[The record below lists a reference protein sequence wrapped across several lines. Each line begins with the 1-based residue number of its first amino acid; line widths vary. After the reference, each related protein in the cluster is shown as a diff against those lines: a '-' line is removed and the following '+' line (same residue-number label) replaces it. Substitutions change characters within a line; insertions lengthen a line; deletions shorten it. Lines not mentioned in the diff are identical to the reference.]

1 MKKIASIQ
9 LMNFDRLVGAEVG
22 TSTLVKELARGGMA
36 VIFVA
41 YQRTLR
47 RQIAV
52 KILPK
57 ALLTTVTAEMFQQ
70 EAEAAAILSH
80 PNIVTVHEVGETE
93 EFLFIAMQ
101 LVKGR
106 SLFDIMRRARRH
118 PVPTKRMIPLD
129 ITLDIMMG
137 VLDALDYAHRQDII
151 HRDVKPGNILIEAHT
166 KRPIISDF
174 GLAITRRSMDPD
186 ATILAGSP
194 TYMAPEQVQ
203 QVNVDGRAD
212 LYSAAVML
220 FEMLSSYLP
229 LPRYKSAAELLEMK
243 LEMGD
248 RLFQKR
254 PSEINP
260 MLHPDMDKIIQKAL
274 SYDPDERY
282 PTCKEFLEDIRG
294 YRDLHLQKSRSR
306 NQ

>member
-1 MKKIASIQ
+1 MTSIQ

-36 VIFVA
+36 VIFIA

-57 ALLTTVTAEMFQQ
+57 DLLTSVTAEMFQQ

-93 EFLFIAMQ
+93 DFLFIAMQ

-106 SLFDIMRRARRH
+106 SLFDIMRRVRRH
-118 PVPTKRMIPLD
+118 PVPAKRMIPLNT
-129 ITLDIMMG
+129 TLDIVMG
-137 VLDALDYAHRQDII
+137 VLDALDYAHRQDTI
-151 HRDVKPGNILIEAHT
+151 HRDIKPGNILIEAHT

-186 ATILAGSP
+186 ATIVAGSP

-203 QVNVDGRAD
+203 QIDVDGRAD
-212 LYSAAVML
+212 MYAAAVML
-220 FEMLSSYLP
+220 FEMISPYLP
-229 LPRYKSAAELLEMK
+229 LPRYKSSTELLEMK

-248 RLFQKR
+248 RLFQKQ

-260 MLHPDMDKIIQKAL
+260 ILHPDMDNIIQKAL
-274 SYDPDERY
+274 SYDPDRRY
-282 PTCKEFLEDIRG
+282 PTCKEFLEDLKG
-294 YRDLHLQKSRSR
+294 YRNLHLPKPRSR